1 MLINFTI
8 KNVKSFKDVSSFSLI
23 SKNKIRK
30 NSFHEVEVLPRLC
43 VLKNAGLYGSNAS
56 GKTNFV
62 KALSFAKE
70 FITTGNV
77 SDIKF
82 GFMDNQNEDSVFS
95 FLIELSGILFH
106 YELHLRRISGFFLS
120 IQDEYLAQLNNDGST
135 NKIIYLKSKNIFD
148 DENNKKLK
156 IFSAAFKNLSSVAFL
171 TYMAAPERYVENSKV
186 SEIFKKLF
194 LFFLNKLVVVDSFTN
209 VYSIINDTNIDSI
222 ICKLRDYDTGIKSAK
237 FVKVENDSIYRY
249 LPAPLAKDLISQ
261 LIKSPQNAISI
272 GHENELL
279 LLKKTENNSISLYRL
294 LVKHY
299 NISNDFSFADE
310 SNGTKRLSY
319 LIGILLSKSSNDR
332 VYVIDEIEKGSHPN
346 LIRKLI
352 QDFQALNK
360 ETNAQLI
367 FTSHLPSLMDNVLRR
382 DEIFF
387 IEKNNKGCSNIYSLY
402 DFKDRSTTTIA
413 KKYLDGRFGA
423 TPDLEVSFN
432 ASD

>member
-1 MLINFTI
+1 
-8 KNVKSFKDVSSFSLI
+8 
-23 SKNKIRK
+23 
-30 NSFHEVEVLPRLC
+30 
-43 VLKNAGLYGSNAS
+43 
-56 GKTNFV
+56 
-62 KALSFAKE
+62 
-70 FITTGNV
+70 
-77 SDIKF
+77 
-82 GFMDNQNEDSVFS
+82 
-95 FLIELSGILFH
+95 
-106 YELHLRRISGFFLS
+106 
-120 IQDEYLAQLNNDGST
+120 
-135 NKIIYLKSKNIFD
+135 
-148 DENNKKLK
+148 
-156 IFSAAFKNLSSVAFL
+156 
-171 TYMAAPERYVENSKV
+171 MAAPERYVENSKV